1 MSNHEWAQ
9 ILTGFGKGCCTHTIL
24 TDQAKEMTVVR
35 DQPYRTN
42 VAKEMQPVS
51 HFGTRAM
58 HRSTLTLGK
67 KPAVSDYTS
76 SYKQYYIIQK
86 AQPII
91 KYSGYPDEI
100 KHLGMNTDEKEYVT
114 THRETFF
121 VKDVIPCRILN
132 KTIVE
137 NRMKNTRGLAM
148 KEITNPKSSSAS
160 YCTSYSSVHDIRVH
174 HLTSANIAEFQPKRP
189 THNIITGEESPS
201 LQHTNYKRKSGAW
214 LQQCSRQRECFYD
227 RSFLC

>member
-121 VKDVIPCRILN
+121 VKDVIPVRKAPVFN
-132 KTIVE
+132 TQTTRESQEPGFNSVQGNVNAFMIV
-137 NRMKNTRGLAM
+137 
-148 KEITNPKSSSAS
+148 PF
-160 YCTSYSSVHDIRVH
+160 C
-174 HLTSANIAEFQPKRP
+174 AE
-189 THNIITGEESPS
+189 S
-201 LQHTNYKRKSGAW
+201 
-214 LQQCSRQRECFYD
+214 
-227 RSFLC
+227 